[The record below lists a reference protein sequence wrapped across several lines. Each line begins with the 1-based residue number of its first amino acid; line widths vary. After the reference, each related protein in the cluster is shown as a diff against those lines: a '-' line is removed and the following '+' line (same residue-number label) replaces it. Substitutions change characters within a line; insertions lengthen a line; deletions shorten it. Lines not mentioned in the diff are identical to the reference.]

1 MPRFLY
7 SLLLYL
13 LLPLLAAKL
22 CLRCIKDP
30 AYRSHWRERF
40 GFYSQ
45 PRQQAVIWLHC
56 VSVGETRA
64 AAPLI
69 NALLA
74 AYPARTLLLTHG
86 TPTGHATSEKLFGNR
101 VQRAYLAYDLPFAV
115 RRFLNHFQPCLGV
128 LLETELWFN
137 LLARCHQANIPVVLA
152 NARLSEK
159 SAAGYAKLGQL
170 LRDGLQSL
178 QLIAAQSEEDAA
190 RFKKL
195 GATRVLTLGNLKFDA
210 TLPSETEAEG
220 KHLRRLFGEQRPV
233 FLAAST
239 RDGEEALLLDAL
251 TESSITD
258 LLTVI
263 VPRHPHRFA
272 EVEALLIKRGLAY
285 EKRSALKLA
294 VASRTQIILGDSM
307 GEMMAYYASADVCF
321 IGGSLLP
328 FGGQNLIEA
337 MRVGKPVLLGPH
349 TYNFA
354 EVSATAVAQCAA
366 WRVNNTQ
373 EISLALQALMA
384 APEKRLA
391 MGGLGLALCEAGQG
405 ASVATMAMIADFVGP
420 SV

>member
-1 MPRFLY
+1 MPRFFY
-7 SLLLYL
+7 SLLLYF

-22 CLRCIKDP
+22 CLRCIKDA
-30 AYRSHWRERF
+30 AYRPYWRERF
-40 GFYSQ
+40 GFYHQ

-69 NALLA
+69 NALLT
-74 AYPARTLLLTHG
+74 AYPEHTVLLTHG
-86 TPTGHATSEKLFGNR
+86 SASGRATSEQLFGDR

-137 LLARCHQANIPVVLA
+137 LLAGCQQRKIPMVLA

-159 SAAGYAKLGQL
+159 SASGYAKFGRLV
-170 LRDGLQSL
+170 RDGLQSL
-178 QLIAAQSEEDAA
+178 RLIAAQTEHDAA

-195 GATRVLTLGNLKFDA
+195 GATRVLSLGNLKFDVA
-210 TLPSETEAEG
+210 PPCEIEADG

-239 RDGEEALLLDAL
+239 RDGEEAMLLDAL
-251 TESSITD
+251 RETSLAD

-272 EVEALLIKRGLAY
+272 QVEALLKKRGLAY
-285 EKRSALKLA
+285 EKRSALKQA
-294 VASRTQIILGDSM
+294 VASHTQIILGDSM
-307 GEMMAYYASADVCF
+307 GEMMGYYASADVCF

-337 MRVGKPVLLGPH
+337 MRVGKPVLIGPH

-354 EVSATAVAQCAA
+354 EVVATAVAECAA
-366 WRVNNTQ
+366 WRVNNSK
-373 EISLALQALMA
+373 EIALALQALMT
-384 APEKRLA
+384 APEKRAA
-391 MGGLGLALCEAGQG
+391 MGARGLALCTAGQG
-405 ASVATMAMIADFVGP
+405 ASAKTLTLLADLLKD
-420 SV
+420 

>member
-1 MPRFLY
+1 MPRFFY
-7 SLLLYL
+7 SLLLYF

-22 CLRCIKDP
+22 CLRCIKDA
-30 AYRSHWRERF
+30 AYRPYWPERF
-40 GFYSQ
+40 GFYHQ

-74 AYPARTLLLTHG
+74 AYPEHTVLLTHG
-86 TPTGHATSEKLFGNR
+86 SASGRATSEQLFGDR

-137 LLARCHQANIPVVLA
+137 LLAGCQQRKIPVVLA

-159 SAAGYAKLGQL
+159 SASGYAKFGRLV
-170 LRDGLQSL
+170 RDGLQSL
-178 QLIAAQSEEDAA
+178 RLIAAQTEHDAA

-195 GATRVLTLGNLKFDA
+195 GATRVLSLGNLKFDVA
-210 TLPSETEAEG
+210 PPCDTETDG

-239 RDGEEALLLDAL
+239 RDGEEAMLLDAL
-251 TESSITD
+251 RETSLAD

-272 EVEALLIKRGLAY
+272 QVEALLKKRGLAY
-285 EKRSALKLA
+285 EKRSALKQA
-294 VASRTQIILGDSM
+294 VASHTQIILGDSM
-307 GEMMAYYASADVCF
+307 GEMMGYYASADVCF

-337 MRVGKPVLLGPH
+337 MRMGKPVLIGPH

-354 EVSATAVAQCAA
+354 EVAATAVAECAA
-366 WRVNNTQ
+366 WRVNNSK
-373 EISLALQALMA
+373 EIALALQALMT
-384 APEKRLA
+384 APEKRVA
-391 MGGLGLALCEAGQG
+391 MGARGLALCTAGQG
-405 ASVATMAMIADFVGP
+405 ASAKTLTLLADLLKD
-420 SV
+420 